1 MCQPSGFKVPWDIL
15 LLDNRVLGLA
25 TAAHYQDWCD
35 CHGGK
40 SSSGAELLAGQKQS
54 LWLYLKN

>member
-1 MCQPSGFKVPWDIL
+1 MCQSSCLKVPWDIL

-25 TAAHYQDWCD
+25 LTAHYQDWCD

-40 SSSGAELLAGQKQS
+40 GSSRAELSAWQEQS
-54 LWLYLKN
+54 LWLHIKN